1 MCILHPDFLNDNN
14 IFYNCSKISKTSNWH
29 GCIIVNY
36 ATYSFSLHHFSTH
49 WHVCV
54 CLWNFPSYTSNY
66 HHNQNTELFQ
76 NHKENLLRSPLIFP
90 LHTPVLLLP
99 LATTNLHTI
108 SIVLSFSKCYTI
120 IQIDF
125 FSKHNVI
132 EFHQVCCMNY

>member
-1 MCILHPDFLNDNN
+1 MHIKPCVSFTQIFLM
-14 IFYNCSKISKTSNWH
+14 IITSS
-29 GCIIVNY
+29 IIV
-36 ATYSFSLHHFSTH
+36 AKFQRQVIGMGALLLIMQHTH
-49 WHVCV
+49 LAYTIFPHMGMCVCV
-54 CLWNFPSYTSNY
+54 YEISPHIYTSNY

-99 LATTNLHTI
+99 LATTNLYTI

-125 FSKHNVI
+125 FL
-132 EFHQVCCMNY
+132 